1 MLTALRSVLRLYEKK
16 INNSQARIATLQSS
30 VAAYQHSIAA
40 LEQDKALFELNL
52 RALARSGSMNIETL
66 REMRSIMGRVRRRI
80 ADISIRIND
89 AQAEI
94 MLLEKKLETAR
105 AERAALNKKKEK
117 YLMRIADQSF
127 KQRNAAL
134 SAADNETEEMSY
146 GSTECGNRER

>member
-16 INNSQARIATLQSS
+16 INNSQARIASLHASI
-30 VAAYQHSIAA
+30 AAYQHTIAA

-52 RALARSGSMNIETL
+52 RALAQSGCMNIEMI
-66 REMRSIMGRVRRRI
+66 REMRSTMGRVRRRI

-94 MLLEKKLETAR
+94 LLLQKKLETAH
-105 AERAALNKKKEK
+105 AEKAVLHKKKEK
-117 YLMRIADQSF
+117 YLLRIADQSF

-146 GSTECGNRER
+146 GCTECGNRDG